1 MPAALIRS
9 RFAGVRRM
17 RLRRRLADPFA
28 QKLRT
33 LFGALTALSL
43 GATEELGEL
52 LVFGALCVVDVD
64 LQPEDI
70 AEALL
75 EEPDDVVVLVGGPR
89 DTACL
94 GVLSLKRRTRHNC
107 LSPQFVNGLRARWTR
122 GHISR
127 CVYPMPEPTNWCRQ
141 APASTV
147 RAHAKRRRDGG
158 TAGALPGGS
167 CGAEPSR
174 MVRLAL
180 LAALPTGRSLLGLRP
195 TLCGRGAASAAPR
208 AFSAP
213 ARGAWRVRDPRRAL
227 LTHSLLAKA
236 FILLVGLDA
245 GAVILCWHF
254 KLLSVR

>member
-122 GHISR
+122 GTSR
-127 CVYPMPEPTNWCRQ
+127 DVSTRCPNPQTGAVRHQRARLGPT
-141 APASTV
+141 PG
-147 RAHAKRRRDGG
+147 DGE
-158 TAGALPGGS
+158 TAGALPGGAA
-167 CGAEPSR
+167 GPSR
-174 MVRLAL
+174 
-180 LAALPTGRSLLGLRP
+180 AAW
-195 TLCGRGAASAAPR
+195 C
-208 AFSAP
+208 
-213 ARGAWRVRDPRRAL
+213 V
-227 LTHSLLAKA
+227 
-236 FILLVGLDA
+236 
-245 GAVILCWHF
+245 
-254 KLLSVR
+254 